1 MYCAE
6 GIDLLG
12 VLLQYGN
19 QNAVSDIGVGC
30 LMMFAGLEAGIF
42 NVLINLQSITD
53 EAYNQDIKEKVMK
66 IKEKAE
72 TQKEEIIKR
81 VEEAMM

>member
-1 MYCAE
+1 MKRLCTVAE

-19 QNAVSDIGVGC
+19 QNAVSDIGVG
-30 LMMFAGLEAGIF
+30 MFDDVCRIGSGIF

-53 EAYNQDIKEKVMK
+53 EA
-66 IKEKAE
+66 
-72 TQKEEIIKR
+72 IIKISR
-81 VEEAMM
+81 KGYEDERKGGDTKRRNY